1 MLVANLIGD
10 EVDLASLPLLY
21 SFRRCPYAMRARMA
35 LYQAHI
41 QVKICE
47 VDLKQKPEA
56 MLKISPKGLV
66 PVLQLKDGRV
76 IDESL
81 DVMRWALE
89 KNDPDS
95 WLLKK
100 DATADALITENDG
113 AFKQALDRYKYP
125 PRFADKNE
133 SDLCESCDKARDQGL
148 QFLEKLNRTLEGNT
162 YLSGAELSFSDI
174 AIFPFIR
181 QFANVDIT
189 WFQSLPIKPLQV
201 WLDQLVGG
209 VEFKWV
215 MQKDRAL
222 LL

>member
-35 LYQAHI
+35 LYQAQI

-89 KNDPDS
+89 KNDPDN

-125 PRFADKNE
+125 QRFADKNG
-133 SDLCESCDKARDQGL
+133 SDLRGSCDKSRDQGL
-148 QFLEKLNRTLEGNT
+148 QFIEKLNRTLEGNT

-189 WFQSLPIKPLQV
+189 WFQSLPIKLLQA
-201 WLDQLVGG
+201 WLDQLVGS

-215 MQKDRAL
+215 MQKDRSL